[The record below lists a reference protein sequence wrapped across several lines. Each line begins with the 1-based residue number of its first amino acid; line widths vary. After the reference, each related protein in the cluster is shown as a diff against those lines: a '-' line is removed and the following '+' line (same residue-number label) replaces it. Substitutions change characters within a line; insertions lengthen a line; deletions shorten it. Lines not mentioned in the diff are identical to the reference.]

1 MKTSISI
8 TNHIFSLYDKH
19 GSNQYDGE
27 EITQLQHMCQA
38 GELAEAKGFDAEIIL
53 SAFLHDIGH
62 ICASQQQENSMNGF
76 GTLHHELI
84 GAAFLQENG
93 FSKRLINLVL
103 NHVNAKRYLTFKDPE
118 YYRKLSL
125 ASKETLKHQ
134 GGKMNAAEAATF
146 EADPLHKIMIALRLI
161 DEQAKDVNKP
171 IAGLEKYRQLMKT
184 HLQQQLNL
192 NNKSDDTI
200 SSI

>member
-1 MKTSISI
+1 MDTPLNI
-8 TNHIFSLYDKH
+8 TNHIFSLYDKY

-27 EITQLQHMCQA
+27 QITQLQHMCQA
-38 GELAEAKGFDAEIIL
+38 GELAEAYGFDEEVIL

-62 ICASQQQENSMNGF
+62 ICAAQQQQISMNGF
-76 GTLHHELI
+76 GVLHHEAI

-93 FSKRLINLVL
+93 FSERLINLVK
-103 NHVNAKRYLTFKDPE
+103 NHVNAKRYLTFKDPK
-118 YYRKLSL
+118 YYQQLSL

-134 GGKMNAAEAATF
+134 GGKMDADEAAAF
-146 EADPLHKIMIALRLI
+146 EADPLHEIIIALRLI

-171 IAGLEKYRQLMKT
+171 IAGLGKYRYFMNT
-184 HLQQQLNL
+184 HLQQQFNL
-192 NNKSDDTI
+192 NNKSNDTI